1 MGEADVRSR
10 PSVHAVVAR
19 KLKLD
24 TLLAGGIA
32 GAAARTLTSPLDR
45 VKILMQT
52 QYLSSGGA
60 ADQYKGIWQSLV
72 KVYKE
77 DGFRGYWR
85 GNGANCVR
93 VVPYSATQFV
103 TFDHCKTWILSH
115 TGRDSNEKLH
125 IPERLVCGAIAGMM
139 ASAAT
144 HPLDVV
150 RTRMAV
156 QPELMGI
163 FHTLAT
169 LWTEGGVSALYKGLG
184 PTLASLAPFV
194 AINFASYDTIKN
206 FFYPND
212 NIRPSTLGSLCM
224 GGSAGIIAQTACYPL
239 DTVRRRMQMKG
250 KNYTSTINAIVTIS
264 RVEGATAL
272 YKGIWANTL
281 KVAPNNAIRFM
292 VFEQLKGSKVF
303 AALFG
308 Y

>member
-1 MGEADVRSR
+1 MGGEENR
-10 PSVHAVVAR
+10 PPIKQAVSIHKR
-19 KLKLD
+19 LKLD

-60 ADQYKGIWQSLV
+60 ADKYTGIWQTLV
-72 KVYKE
+72 RVARE
-77 DGFRGYWR
+77 DGVRGYWR

-93 VVPYSATQFV
+93 VIPYSATQFV
-103 TFDHCKTWILSH
+103 TFDHMKTTMAAV
-115 TGRDSNEKLH
+115 TGKGS
-125 IPERLVCGAIAGMM
+125 PSVVERLCCGAIAGMA
-139 ASAAT
+139 ASIVT

-163 FHTLAT
+163 FHTWSV
-169 LWTEGGVSALYKGLG
+169 LWAEGKVGAMYKGLG

-206 FFYPND
+206 FFFPD
-212 NIRPSTLGSLCM
+212 RSQRPGTPASLLM
-224 GGSAGIIAQTACYPL
+224 GASSGIIAQSACYPL

-250 KNYTSTINAIVTIS
+250 RVYTSTINAIITIS
-264 RVEGATAL
+264 RTEGAFAL
-272 YKGIWANTL
+272 YKGISANTL
-281 KVAPNNAIRFM
+281 KVVPNNAIRFM
-292 VFEQLKGSKVF
+292 VFENLKGSKVF